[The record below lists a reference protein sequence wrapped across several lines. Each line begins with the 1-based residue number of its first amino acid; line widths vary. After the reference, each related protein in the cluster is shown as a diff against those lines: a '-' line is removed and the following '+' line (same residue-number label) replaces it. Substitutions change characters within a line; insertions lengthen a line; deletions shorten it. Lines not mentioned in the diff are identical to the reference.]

1 MKIFP
6 KFFPLFLVANPIEKM
21 TELRS
26 SLTPILPRLV
36 ERFQGGLGLDVNCY
50 TGDSTCRLQSLF
62 PDLQV
67 VGIDKNQSAINAARQ
82 KYSHTFFSCR
92 DIEKGAE
99 AMEHNLQVIQIS
111 EYVNI
116 QRMLENTYPLL
127 DDEGMIILRY
137 RDEDF
142 PYIQSLL
149 RKNFEFPLRNRKG
162 FLLANM
168 YLWENEKTVIIFK

>member
-1 MKIFP
+1 
-6 KFFPLFLVANPIEKM
+6 
-21 TELRS
+21 
-26 SLTPILPRLV
+26 
-36 ERFQGGLGLDVNCY
+36 
-50 TGDSTCRLQSLF
+50 
-62 PDLQV
+62 
-67 VGIDKNQSAINAARQ
+67 
-82 KYSHTFFSCR
+82 
-92 DIEKGAE
+92 
-99 AMEHNLQVIQIS
+99 
-111 EYVNI
+111 
-116 QRMLENTYPLL
+116 MLENTYPLL

>member
-1 MKIFP
+1 MRVLT

-26 SLTPILPRLV
+26 SLTPIMPTLV
-36 ERFQGGLGLDVNCY
+36 ERFQGGLGLDVNCF
-50 TGDSTCRLQSLF
+50 TGESTCRLQSLF

-82 KYSHTFFSCR
+82 RYSQTFFSCR

-99 AMEHNLQVIQIS
+99 AMEHNIQVIQIS
-111 EYVNI
+111 EYVNLEK
-116 QRMLENTYPLL
+116 MLENTYPLL

-137 RDEDF
+137 REEDY
-142 PYIQSLL
+142 PYIQSLFV
-149 RKNFEFPLRNRKG
+149 KNFQFPLRNRKG